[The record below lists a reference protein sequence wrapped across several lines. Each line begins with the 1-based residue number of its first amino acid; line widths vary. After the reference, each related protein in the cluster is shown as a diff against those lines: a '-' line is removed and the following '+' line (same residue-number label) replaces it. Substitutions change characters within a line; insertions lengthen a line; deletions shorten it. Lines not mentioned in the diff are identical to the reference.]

1 MKLISKMYLVIASI
15 LFCNV
20 TLTTRGIVFAA
31 ENTWQN
37 AYMEV
42 IESTV
47 NADSSDIDHSAF
59 SLMYI
64 DSDNIPELFAWDG
77 KTYQTLY
84 SYNSEATLCKELS
97 YRGTVWSISESGCF
111 WTSDGSNAEYE
122 YYNFHS
128 LENGLCNVVYSF
140 CIDRSEAP
148 TEKFLINNEEVNA
161 EEYKTKISELE
172 LICPLSPE
180 YIINVNLKYS
190 YDEIKQY
197 LTEAFETSTT
207 ITPPTTTSTTIDRC
221 TNTTTSTTTIGTGDS
236 VSETTTFTTIRDD
249 ETETTFTTTTIT
261 DVGSETATS
270 STSTETITSSTI
282 TSIETTT
289 IHIASDEELCEW
301 AVKDY
306 EEKTGVTPADAEIE
320 YTADDTAVI
329 TLTDAE
335 GNVLDVY
342 TIDPI
347 TGTGTESEGEEVNL
361 PQTGYSVVYN
371 YIMLAAAA
379 IVLFGIFSMAKSR
392 KRDSE

>member
-1 MKLISKMYLVIASI
+1 MKLISKMCYLIIASI

-47 NADSSDIDHSAF
+47 NADSSDIDYSAF

-64 DSDNIPELFAWDG
+64 DSDNIPELFVWDG

-122 YYNFHS
+122 YYNFHR
-128 LENGLCNVVYSF
+128 LENGLCNVLYSF
-140 CIDRSEAP
+140 CIDRSEVP
-148 TEKFLINNEEVNA
+148 TEKFLINNEEVDA
-161 EEYKTKISELE
+161 EEYKTKIGELE

-207 ITPPTTTSTTIDRC
+207 ITQPTTTSTT
-221 TNTTTSTTTIGTGDS
+221 TTTQPTTTSTTETITTVDGNEPERTTS
-236 VSETTTFTTIRDD
+236 TTT
-249 ETETTFTTTTIT
+249 
-261 DVGSETATS
+261 AT
-270 STSTETITSSTI
+270 TSTETTTSAT
-282 TSIETTT
+282 ETTAT
-289 IHIASDEELCEW
+289 TTTNIASDEELCNW

-306 EEKTGVTPADAEIE
+306 EGKIGVTPENAAIE
-320 YTADDTAVI
+320 YTADGNAVI

-342 TIDPI
+342 NIDPF
-347 TGTGTESEGEEVNL
+347 TGVGTESDGGEVNL
-361 PQTGYSVVYN
+361 PQTGYAVSFN
-371 YIMLAAAA
+371 FIMFAAAA
-379 IVLFGIFSMAKSR
+379 MVLFGIYAMAQSR
-392 KRDSE
+392 RKDEK